1 MPDAD
6 WIRSADYNQLALRIV
21 DPLLH
26 STQQL
31 EIFESM
37 NPSQRYL
44 AVLWTL
50 HTTCCR
56 NGISSYLA
64 EQPTWIPVLTG
75 DAATFYGL
83 ARLAS
88 LWKTATQG
96 MNLAAQFGRIP
107 SRVRWTHKQAADE
120 LQQELVA
127 GEFSDFI
134 ELASIWIRKRA
145 DAFAA
150 PDA

>member
-26 STQQL
+26 SSQQL
-31 EIFESM
+31 DLFETL

-50 HTTCCR
+50 YSTCCR

-64 EQPTWIPVLTG
+64 EQPAWIPALTA

-83 ARLAS
+83 ARVAA

-96 MNLAAQFGRIP
+96 MDLATQHGRVPARIRW
-107 SRVRWTHKQAADE
+107 SRKHAADE

-127 GEFSDFI
+127 GELADFT

-145 DAFAA
+145 EAFAGT
-150 PDA
+150 DA